1 MNSVENLEHLWE
13 RLAEAI
19 DRAGPEREVLFLS
32 KLALLLGNEL
42 IHVDHDVGRVEGLI
56 EMALRDLE

>member
-1 MNSVENLEHLWE
+1 MSEQVENLESLWE

-32 KLALLLGNEL
+32 KLAFLLGNEL
-42 IHVDHDVGRVEGLI
+42 QDAARVEQLI
-56 EMALRDLE
+56 ETALQDLN

>member
-1 MNSVENLEHLWE
+1 MNSVENLENLWE

-19 DRAGPEREVLFLS
+19 DRAGREREVLFLS

-42 IHVDHDVGRVEGLI
+42 HDHARVDQLI
-56 EMALRDLE
+56 ETALRDLN

>member
-1 MNSVENLEHLWE
+1 MSEPVENLESLWE

-19 DRAGPEREVLFLS
+19 DRAGPGHEVLFLS

-42 IHVDHDVGRVEGLI
+42 QDVARVEQLI
-56 EMALRDLE
+56 ETALQDLS

>member
-1 MNSVENLEHLWE
+1 MNSIENLENLWE

-19 DRAGPEREVLFLS
+19 DRAGREREVLFLS

-42 IHVDHDVGRVEGLI
+42 KDHARVEQLI
-56 EMALRDLE
+56 ETALQDLD